1 MVNNRGGS
9 GLSCLHWIYPE
20 RSVTGKR
27 YTIGGRGI
35 CRPLIS
41 NKKRYMAKKR
51 RRHGR
56 RQGSLQI
63 ITLCISTSLVLIL
76 LGMVTFTVLTA
87 RNLSSYVKENLTV
100 TLMLSEKMTVAES
113 QRLRTSL
120 NNKRYISRT
129 LYISPQQA
137 LKEHVK
143 AMGSDPTDFLGGNP
157 FVGSIEMQLK
167 AEYAN
172 NDSLKWITREL
183 RANSNIEDIT
193 YQKDFMDQVNAN
205 LRRISIVLLVL
216 AALLTF
222 ISFSLIN
229 NTIRLSVFS
238 RRFSIHT
245 MKLVGA
251 SWSFIRWPFI
261 KRAIAEGLV
270 AAIVADGVLAA
281 GIYALYNLEPEIL
294 VVVDWRVMT
303 ITGVAVLLFGLI
315 ITTFCSYLSVNRF
328 LRMSA
333 GDLYKI

>member
-1 MVNNRGGS
+1 
-9 GLSCLHWIYPE
+9 
-20 RSVTGKR
+20 
-27 YTIGGRGI
+27 
-35 CRPLIS
+35 
-41 NKKRYMAKKR
+41 MAKKR

-205 LRRISIVLLVL
+205 LRKISIVLLVL

-229 NTIRLSVFS
+229 NTVRLGIYA

-303 ITGVAVLLFGLI
+303 ITGVAVLLFGMI

>member
-1 MVNNRGGS
+1 
-9 GLSCLHWIYPE
+9 
-20 RSVTGKR
+20 
-27 YTIGGRGI
+27 
-35 CRPLIS
+35 
-41 NKKRYMAKKR
+41 MAKKR

-56 RQGSLQI
+56 RLGSLQI

-205 LRRISIVLLVL
+205 LRKISIVLLVL

>member
-1 MVNNRGGS
+1 
-9 GLSCLHWIYPE
+9 
-20 RSVTGKR
+20 
-27 YTIGGRGI
+27 
-35 CRPLIS
+35 
-41 NKKRYMAKKR
+41 MAKKR

-76 LGMVTFTVLTA
+76 LVMVTFTVLTA

-205 LRRISIVLLVL
+205 LRKISIVLLVL

>member
-1 MVNNRGGS
+1 
-9 GLSCLHWIYPE
+9 
-20 RSVTGKR
+20 
-27 YTIGGRGI
+27 
-35 CRPLIS
+35 
-41 NKKRYMAKKR
+41 MAKKR

-205 LRRISIVLLVL
+205 LRKISIVLLVL
-216 AALLTF
+216 ATLLTF

>member
-1 MVNNRGGS
+1 
-9 GLSCLHWIYPE
+9 
-20 RSVTGKR
+20 
-27 YTIGGRGI
+27 
-35 CRPLIS
+35 
-41 NKKRYMAKKR
+41 MAKKR

-205 LRRISIVLLVL
+205 LRKISIVLLAL

>member
-1 MVNNRGGS
+1 
-9 GLSCLHWIYPE
+9 
-20 RSVTGKR
+20 
-27 YTIGGRGI
+27 
-35 CRPLIS
+35 
-41 NKKRYMAKKR
+41 MAKKR

-205 LRRISIVLLVL
+205 LRKISIVLLVL

-333 GDLYKI
+333 DDLYKI

>member
-1 MVNNRGGS
+1 
-9 GLSCLHWIYPE
+9 
-20 RSVTGKR
+20 
-27 YTIGGRGI
+27 
-35 CRPLIS
+35 
-41 NKKRYMAKKR
+41 MAKKR

-76 LGMVTFTVLTA
+76 LGIVTFTVLTA

-120 NNKRYISRT
+120 NNKRYISKT

-205 LRRISIVLLVL
+205 LRKISIVLLVL

>member
-1 MVNNRGGS
+1 MTPSSFR
-9 GLSCLHWIYPE
+9 
-20 RSVTGKR
+20 
-27 YTIGGRGI
+27 
-35 CRPLIS
+35 
-41 NKKRYMAKKR
+41 
-51 RRHGR
+51 
-56 RQGSLQI
+56 
-63 ITLCISTSLVLIL
+63 ISTSLVLIL

-205 LRRISIVLLVL
+205 LRKISIVLLVL

>member
-1 MVNNRGGS
+1 
-9 GLSCLHWIYPE
+9 
-20 RSVTGKR
+20 
-27 YTIGGRGI
+27 
-35 CRPLIS
+35 
-41 NKKRYMAKKR
+41 MAKKR

-205 LRRISIVLLVL
+205 LRKTSIVLLVL

>member
-1 MVNNRGGS
+1 
-9 GLSCLHWIYPE
+9 
-20 RSVTGKR
+20 
-27 YTIGGRGI
+27 
-35 CRPLIS
+35 
-41 NKKRYMAKKR
+41 MAKKR

-56 RQGSLQI
+56 HQGSLQI

-120 NNKRYISRT
+120 NNKRYIYRT

-205 LRRISIVLLVL
+205 LRKISIVLLVL

>member
-1 MVNNRGGS
+1 
-9 GLSCLHWIYPE
+9 
-20 RSVTGKR
+20 
-27 YTIGGRGI
+27 
-35 CRPLIS
+35 
-41 NKKRYMAKKR
+41 MAKKR

-143 AMGSDPTDFLGGNP
+143 VMGSDPTDFLGGNP

-205 LRRISIVLLVL
+205 LRKISIVLLVL

>member
-1 MVNNRGGS
+1 MQTAHKQ
-9 GLSCLHWIYPE
+9 LKI
-20 RSVTGKR
+20 
-27 YTIGGRGI
+27 
-35 CRPLIS
+35 
-41 NKKRYMAKKR
+41 YMAKKR

-205 LRRISIVLLVL
+205 LRKISIVLLVL

>member
-1 MVNNRGGS
+1 
-9 GLSCLHWIYPE
+9 
-20 RSVTGKR
+20 
-27 YTIGGRGI
+27 
-35 CRPLIS
+35 
-41 NKKRYMAKKR
+41 MAKKR

-63 ITLCISTSLVLIL
+63 LTLCISTSLVLIL

-205 LRRISIVLLVL
+205 LRKISIVLLVL

-303 ITGVAVLLFGLI
+303 ITSVAVLLFGLI
-315 ITTFCSYLSVNRF
+315 ITTFRSYRSVYCF
-328 LRMSA
+328 LRMLS
-333 GDLYKI
+333 GDWYKI

>member
-1 MVNNRGGS
+1 
-9 GLSCLHWIYPE
+9 
-20 RSVTGKR
+20 
-27 YTIGGRGI
+27 
-35 CRPLIS
+35 
-41 NKKRYMAKKR
+41 MAKKR

-205 LRRISIVLLVL
+205 LRKISIVLLVL

-315 ITTFCSYLSVNRF
+315 ITPFCSYLSVNRF

>member
-1 MVNNRGGS
+1 
-9 GLSCLHWIYPE
+9 
-20 RSVTGKR
+20 
-27 YTIGGRGI
+27 
-35 CRPLIS
+35 
-41 NKKRYMAKKR
+41 MAKKR

-205 LRRISIVLLVL
+205 LRTISIVLLVL

>member
-1 MVNNRGGS
+1 
-9 GLSCLHWIYPE
+9 
-20 RSVTGKR
+20 
-27 YTIGGRGI
+27 
-35 CRPLIS
+35 
-41 NKKRYMAKKR
+41 MAKKR

-113 QRLRTSL
+113 QRLCTSL
-120 NNKRYISRT
+120 RNKRYISNT

-137 LKEHVK
+137 LKEHVR

-183 RANSNIEDIT
+183 RANSNIDDIT

-205 LRRISIVLLVL
+205 LRKISIVLLVL

-261 KRAIAEGLV
+261 KRAIFEGLV
-270 AAIVADGVLAA
+270 AAVVADEVLAA
-281 GIYALYNLEPEIL
+281 GIYALYTLEPDIL
-294 VVVDWRVMT
+294 VVVDWKVMT
-303 ITGVAVLLFGLI
+303 ITGGAVLLFGLI
-315 ITTFCSYLSVNRF
+315 ITTFCSYLSVNKF

>member
-1 MVNNRGGS
+1 
-9 GLSCLHWIYPE
+9 
-20 RSVTGKR
+20 
-27 YTIGGRGI
+27 
-35 CRPLIS
+35 
-41 NKKRYMAKKR
+41 MAKKR

-100 TLMLSEKMTVAES
+100 TLMLSEKMTGAES

-205 LRRISIVLLVL
+205 LRKISIVLLVL

>member
-1 MVNNRGGS
+1 
-9 GLSCLHWIYPE
+9 
-20 RSVTGKR
+20 
-27 YTIGGRGI
+27 
-35 CRPLIS
+35 
-41 NKKRYMAKKR
+41 MAKKR
-51 RRHGR
+51 RRHVR

-205 LRRISIVLLVL
+205 LRKISIVLLVL